1 MYGFVLS
8 GFAGEADQYGMYPS
22 SRVKRRPAPY
32 EVEIS
37 DGRSIL
43 DLSKYGKPLFGC
55 AFLFSLISN
64 FPPSSQS
71 QSRHL
76 K

>member
-1 MYGFVLS
+1 MFYFS
-8 GFAGEADQYGMYPS
+8 GYAGEADQYGMYPS

-43 DLSKYGKPLFGC
+43 DLSQSL
-55 AFLFSLISN
+55 AVLFSYL
-64 FPPSSQS
+64 
-71 QSRHL
+71 
-76 K
+76 